1 MSTWKIKK
9 PDPQLVSLIQQEFN
23 CSLII
28 ASVMANRNILS
39 KEEAQKFFSPT
50 LESLHDPFLMQDMD
64 KAADRLADCIKNR
77 QNILVFGDYDVDGT
91 TGAST
96 LGLFINSAGG
106 NSEVYVPDRETEGYG
121 LSTQGVDRA
130 EKIGAELIITSDCG
144 ITGHDS
150 VDYANS
156 RDIDVIITDHHMPSP
171 ELPNAYAVLNPK
183 RDDCSYPFKGLCGG
197 GVTLK
202 LAEAVAILLEI
213 DPELVYSHLDLITL
227 GTSADLVP
235 ILDENRA
242 IVHHGL
248 KSLKKT
254 EKPGLHALLEVS
266 NLLEKELTVG
276 RLIFGVAPRIN
287 AAGRLGDANRAVAL
301 FSTDNPIEAAEIAR
315 DLDEENRN
323 RQDIQQTI
331 VDEALL
337 KVNSECDLQNENAI
351 VLWEEGW
358 HQGVIGI
365 VASRI
370 KEEFHRPTVIIAME
384 NGVGKGSAR
393 SIYNFDLYENFTNC
407 AAHLDGFGG
416 HPMAAGMTIS
426 KSNLPLF
433 RETFINLANN
443 ALSESDLVGTLTIET
458 EMKLS
463 DINGRFME
471 FLDKLAPFGP
481 GNMRPQFVSRKVEI
495 AGKPRLVGNGDH
507 LKFRA
512 KQNSKTFDAIAFNMG
527 KHYSDLLSGKPFDLA
542 FVVEENEW
550 QGRKSIQLN
559 IRDIKLRG
567 GLT

>member
-202 LAEAVAILLEI
+202 LAEAVAIMLEI

>member
-1 MSTWKIKK
+1 MSTWKIKI
-9 PDPQLVSLIQQEFN
+9 PDPQLVSRIQQEFN
-23 CSLII
+23 CSQII

-121 LSTQGVDRA
+121 LSTQGVDKA

-202 LAEAVAILLEI
+202 LAEAVAIMLEI

-248 KSLKKT
+248 KSLKNT
-254 EKPGLHALLEVS
+254 AKPGLHALLEVS

>member
-121 LSTQGVDRA
+121 LSTQGVDKA

-202 LAEAVAILLEI
+202 LAEAVAIMLEI

-315 DLDEENRN
+315 NLDEENRN

>member
-202 LAEAVAILLEI
+202 LAEAAAKLLEI

-235 ILDENRA
+235 ILDENRS

>member
-1 MSTWKIKK
+1 MSTWKIKI
-9 PDPQLVSLIQQEFN
+9 PDPQLVSRIQQEFN
-23 CSLII
+23 CSQII

-121 LSTQGVDRA
+121 LSTQGVDKA

-202 LAEAVAILLEI
+202 LAEAVAIMLEI

-276 RLIFGVAPRIN
+276 RLIFGAAPRIN

>member
-1 MSTWKIKK
+1 MPTWKINK
-9 PDPQLVSLIQQEFN
+9 PDPQLVSRIQQEFH
-23 CSLII
+23 CSKII
-28 ASVMANRNILS
+28 ASVMANRNILT
-39 KEEAQKFFSPT
+39 KEKAQQFFSPT
-50 LESLHDPFLMQDMD
+50 LDKLHDPFLMKDMD
-64 KAADRLADCIKNR
+64 KAADHLAECIKKR

-130 EKIGAELIITSDCG
+130 EEVGAKLIITCDCG

-156 RDIDVIITDHHMPSP
+156 KSIDVIITDHHMPSP

-183 RDDCSYPFKGLCGG
+183 RDDCTYPFKGLCGG

-202 LAEAVAILLEI
+202 LAEAVAIILEV

-227 GTSADLVP
+227 GTAADLVP
-235 ILDENRA
+235 LLDENRS
-242 IVHHGL
+242 IVYHGL
-248 KSLKKT
+248 KSLEKT
-254 EKPGLHALLEVS
+254 EKPGLHALLKVS

-276 RLIFGVAPRIN
+276 RLIFGAAPRIN

-301 FSTDNPIEAAEIAR
+301 FSTENPIEAAEIAKE
-315 DLDEENRN
+315 LDEENRN

-337 KVNSECDLQNENAI
+337 KVNAECDLQNENAI

-370 KEEFHRPTVIIAME
+370 KEEYHRPTIIIAME

-393 SIYNFDLYENFTNC
+393 SIFNFDLYENLTKC
-407 AAHLDGFGG
+407 AHHLDGFGG
-416 HPMAAGMTIS
+416 HPMAAGLTIS

-433 RETFINLANN
+433 RESFITLANN
-443 ALSESDLVGTLTIET
+443 ALSDSDLVGTLTIEA

-463 DINGRFME
+463 EINGRFME
-471 FLDKLAPFGP
+471 FLSKLAPFGP

-495 AGKPRLVGNGDH
+495 AGNPRLVGNGDH
-507 LKFRA
+507 LKFSA
-512 KQNSKTFDAIAFNMG
+512 MQNGKAFGAIAFNMG
-527 KHYSDLLSGKPFDLA
+527 KYYSDLLSSKPFDLA
-542 FVVEENEW
+542 YVVEENEW

-567 GLT
+567 GVS

>member
-1 MSTWKIKK
+1 MSTWKIKI
-9 PDPQLVSLIQQEFN
+9 PDPQLVSRIQQEFN
-23 CSLII
+23 CSQII

-39 KEEAQKFFSPT
+39 KEEAQKFFSPS

-121 LSTQGVDRA
+121 LSTQGVDKA

-202 LAEAVAILLEI
+202 LAEAAAKLLEI

>member
-1 MSTWKIKK
+1 MSTWKIKI
-9 PDPQLVSLIQQEFN
+9 PDPQLVSRIQQEFN

-202 LAEAVAILLEI
+202 LAEAVAIMLEI

-248 KSLKKT
+248 KSLKNT
-254 EKPGLHALLEVS
+254 AKPGLHALLEVS

-276 RLIFGVAPRIN
+276 RLIFGAAPRIN

>member
-1 MSTWKIKK
+1 MPTWKINK
-9 PDPQLVSLIQQEFN
+9 PDPQLVSRIQQEFH
-23 CSLII
+23 CSKII
-28 ASVMANRNILS
+28 ASVMANRNILT
-39 KEEAQKFFSPT
+39 KEKAQQFFSPT
-50 LESLHDPFLMQDMD
+50 LDKLHDPFLMKDMD
-64 KAADRLADCIKNR
+64 KAADHLAECIKKR

-130 EKIGAELIITSDCG
+130 EEVGAKLIITCDCG

-156 RDIDVIITDHHMPSP
+156 KSIDVIITDHHMPSP

-183 RDDCSYPFKGLCGG
+183 RDDCTYPFKGLCGG

-202 LAEAVAILLEI
+202 LAEAVAIILEV

-227 GTSADLVP
+227 GTAADLVP
-235 ILDENRA
+235 LLDENRS
-242 IVHHGL
+242 IVYHGL
-248 KSLKKT
+248 KSLEKT
-254 EKPGLHALLEVS
+254 EKPGLHALLKVS

-276 RLIFGVAPRIN
+276 RLIFGAAPRIN

-301 FSTDNPIEAAEIAR
+301 FSTENPIEAAEIAKE
-315 DLDEENRN
+315 LDEENRN

-337 KVNSECDLQNENAI
+337 KVNAECDLQNENAI

-370 KEEFHRPTVIIAME
+370 KEEYHRPTIIIAME

-393 SIYNFDLYENFTNC
+393 SIFNFDLYENLTKC
-407 AAHLDGFGG
+407 AHHLDGFGG
-416 HPMAAGMTIS
+416 HPMAAGLTIS

-433 RETFINLANN
+433 RESFITLANN
-443 ALSESDLVGTLTIET
+443 ALSDSDLVGTLTIEA

-463 DINGRFME
+463 EINGRFME
-471 FLDKLAPFGP
+471 FLSKLAPFGP

-495 AGKPRLVGNGDH
+495 AGNPRLVGNGDH
-507 LKFRA
+507 LKFSA
-512 KQNSKTFDAIAFNMG
+512 MQNGKAFGAIAFNMG
-527 KHYSDLLSGKPFDLA
+527 KYYSDLLSSKPFDLA
-542 FVVEENEW
+542 YVVEENEW
-550 QGRKSIQLN
+550 QGRKSLQLN

-567 GLT
+567 GVS

>member
-121 LSTQGVDRA
+121 LSTQGVDKA

-202 LAEAVAILLEI
+202 LAEAAAKLLEI

>member
-1 MSTWKIKK
+1 MSTWKIKI
-9 PDPQLVSLIQQEFN
+9 PDPQLVSRIQQEFN
-23 CSLII
+23 CSQII

-39 KEEAQKFFSPT
+39 KEEAQKFFSPS

-202 LAEAVAILLEI
+202 LAEAAAKLLEI

-276 RLIFGVAPRIN
+276 RLIFGAAPRIN

>member
-202 LAEAVAILLEI
+202 LAEAAAKLLEI

-248 KSLKKT
+248 KSLKNT
-254 EKPGLHALLEVS
+254 AKPGLHALLEVS

>member
-202 LAEAVAILLEI
+202 LAEAAAKLLEI

-512 KQNSKTFDAIAFNMG
+512 KQNRKTFDAIAFNMG

>member
-1 MSTWKIKK
+1 MSTWKIKI
-9 PDPQLVSLIQQEFN
+9 PDPQLVSRIQQEFN
-23 CSLII
+23 CSQII

-39 KEEAQKFFSPT
+39 KEEAQKFFSPS

-202 LAEAVAILLEI
+202 LAEAVAIMLEI

-315 DLDEENRN
+315 NLDEENRN

>member
-1 MSTWKIKK
+1 MSTWKIKI
-9 PDPQLVSLIQQEFN
+9 PDPQLVSRIQQEFN
-23 CSLII
+23 CSQII

-121 LSTQGVDRA
+121 LSTQGVDKA

-202 LAEAVAILLEI
+202 LAEAAAKLLEI

>member
-1 MSTWKIKK
+1 MSTWKIKI
-9 PDPQLVSLIQQEFN
+9 PDPQLVSRIQQEFN
-23 CSLII
+23 CSQII

-39 KEEAQKFFSPT
+39 KEEAQKFFSPS

-202 LAEAVAILLEI
+202 LAEAVAIMLEI

-248 KSLKKT
+248 KSLKNT
-254 EKPGLHALLEVS
+254 AKPGLHALLEVS

-276 RLIFGVAPRIN
+276 RLIFGAAPRIN

>member
-121 LSTQGVDRA
+121 LSSRGVDRA

-202 LAEAVAILLEI
+202 LAEAAAKLLEI

>member
-202 LAEAVAILLEI
+202 LAEAVAIMLEI

-370 KEEFHRPTVIIAME
+370 KEEFHRPTSTGLAINDRLIKA
-384 NGVGKGSAR
+384 
-393 SIYNFDLYENFTNC
+393 
-407 AAHLDGFGG
+407 
-416 HPMAAGMTIS
+416 
-426 KSNLPLF
+426 SN
-433 RETFINLANN
+433 R
-443 ALSESDLVGTLTIET
+443 
-458 EMKLS
+458 
-463 DINGRFME
+463 
-471 FLDKLAPFGP
+471 
-481 GNMRPQFVSRKVEI
+481 
-495 AGKPRLVGNGDH
+495 
-507 LKFRA
+507 
-512 KQNSKTFDAIAFNMG
+512 
-527 KHYSDLLSGKPFDLA
+527 
-542 FVVEENEW
+542 
-550 QGRKSIQLN
+550 
-559 IRDIKLRG
+559 
-567 GLT
+567 

>member
-202 LAEAVAILLEI
+202 LAEAAAKLLEI

-248 KSLKKT
+248 KSLKNT
-254 EKPGLHALLEVS
+254 AKPGLHALLEVS

-315 DLDEENRN
+315 NLDEENRN

>member
-1 MSTWKIKK
+1 MSTWKIKI
-9 PDPQLVSLIQQEFN
+9 PDPQLVSRIQQEFN
-23 CSLII
+23 CSQII

-39 KEEAQKFFSPT
+39 KEEAQKFFSPS

-121 LSTQGVDRA
+121 LSTQGVDKA

-202 LAEAVAILLEI
+202 LAEAVAIMLEI

-248 KSLKKT
+248 KSLKNT
-254 EKPGLHALLEVS
+254 AKPGLHALLEVS

-276 RLIFGVAPRIN
+276 RLIFGAAPRIN

>member
-1 MSTWKIKK
+1 MSTWKINK
-9 PDPQLVSLIQQEFN
+9 PDPQLVSRIQQEFH
-23 CSLII
+23 CSKII
-28 ASVMANRNILS
+28 ASVMANRNILTTE
-39 KEEAQKFFSPT
+39 KAQQFFSPT
-50 LESLHDPFLMQDMD
+50 LDKLHDPFLMKDMD
-64 KAADRLADCIKNR
+64 KAADRLAECIKNR

-121 LSTQGVDRA
+121 LSSQGVDRA
-130 EKIGAELIITSDCG
+130 EEVGAKLIITCDCG

-156 RDIDVIITDHHMPSP
+156 KSIDVIITDHHMPSP

-183 RDDCSYPFKGLCGG
+183 RDDCTYPFKGLCGG

-202 LAEAVAILLEI
+202 LAEAVAIILKV

-227 GTSADLVP
+227 GTAADLVP
-235 ILDENRA
+235 LLDENRS
-242 IVHHGL
+242 IVYHGL
-248 KSLKKT
+248 KSLEKT

-276 RLIFGVAPRIN
+276 RLIFGAAPRIN

-301 FSTDNPIEAAEIAR
+301 FSTENPIEAAEIAKE
-315 DLDEENRN
+315 LDEENRN

-337 KVNSECDLQNENAI
+337 KVNAECDLQNENAI

-393 SIYNFDLYENFTNC
+393 SIFNFDLYENLTNC
-407 AAHLDGFGG
+407 AHHLDGFGG
-416 HPMAAGMTIS
+416 HPMAAGLTIS

-433 RETFINLANN
+433 RESFITLANN
-443 ALSESDLVGTLTIET
+443 ALSDSDLVGTLTIEA

-463 DINGRFME
+463 EINGRFME
-471 FLDKLAPFGP
+471 FLSKLAPFGP

-495 AGKPRLVGNGDH
+495 AGNPRLVGNGDH
-507 LKFRA
+507 LKFSA
-512 KQNSKTFDAIAFNMG
+512 MQNGKTFGAIAFNMG
-527 KHYSDLLSGKPFDLA
+527 KYYSDLLSGKPFDLA
-542 FVVEENEW
+542 YVVEENEW

-567 GLT
+567 GVS

>member
-1 MSTWKIKK
+1 MSTWKIKI
-9 PDPQLVSLIQQEFN
+9 PDPQLVSRIQQEFN
-23 CSLII
+23 CSQII

-39 KEEAQKFFSPT
+39 KEEAQKFFSPS

-121 LSTQGVDRA
+121 LSSRGVDRA

-202 LAEAVAILLEI
+202 LAEAAAKLLEI

>member
-202 LAEAVAILLEI
+202 LAEAVAIMLEI

-248 KSLKKT
+248 KSLKNT
-254 EKPGLHALLEVS
+254 AKPGLHALLEVS

>member
-1 MSTWKIKK
+1 MSTWKIKI
-9 PDPQLVSLIQQEFN
+9 PDPQLVSRIQQEFN
-23 CSLII
+23 CSQII

-39 KEEAQKFFSPT
+39 KEEAQKFFSPS

-121 LSTQGVDRA
+121 LSTQGVDKA

-202 LAEAVAILLEI
+202 LAEAVAIMLEI

>member
-1 MSTWKIKK
+1 MPTWKINK
-9 PDPQLVSLIQQEFN
+9 PDPQLVSRIQQEFH
-23 CSLII
+23 CSKII
-28 ASVMANRNILS
+28 ASVMANRNILT
-39 KEEAQKFFSPT
+39 KEKAQQFFSPT
-50 LESLHDPFLMQDMD
+50 LDKLHDPFLMKDMD
-64 KAADRLADCIKNR
+64 KAADRLAECIKNR

-130 EKIGAELIITSDCG
+130 EEVGAKLIITCDCG

-156 RDIDVIITDHHMPSP
+156 KSIDVIITDHHMPSP

-183 RDDCSYPFKGLCGG
+183 RDDCTYPFKGLCGG

-202 LAEAVAILLEI
+202 LAEAVAIILEV

-227 GTSADLVP
+227 GTAADLVP
-235 ILDENRA
+235 LLDENRS
-242 IVHHGL
+242 IVYHGL
-248 KSLKKT
+248 KSLEKT

-276 RLIFGVAPRIN
+276 RLIFGAAPRIN

-301 FSTDNPIEAAEIAR
+301 FSTENPIEAAEIAKE
-315 DLDEENRN
+315 LDEENRN

-337 KVNSECDLQNENAI
+337 KVNAECDLQNENAI

-370 KEEFHRPTVIIAME
+370 KEEYHRPTIIIAME

-393 SIYNFDLYENFTNC
+393 SIFNFDLYENLTKC
-407 AAHLDGFGG
+407 AHHLDGFGG
-416 HPMAAGMTIS
+416 HPMAAGLTIS

-433 RETFINLANN
+433 RESFITLANN
-443 ALSESDLVGTLTIET
+443 ALSDSDLVGTLTIEA

-463 DINGRFME
+463 EINGRFME
-471 FLDKLAPFGP
+471 FLSKLAPFGP

-495 AGKPRLVGNGDH
+495 AGNPRLVGNGDH
-507 LKFRA
+507 LKFSA
-512 KQNSKTFDAIAFNMG
+512 MQNGKAFGAIAFNMG
-527 KHYSDLLSGKPFDLA
+527 KYYSDLLSGKPFDLA
-542 FVVEENEW
+542 YVVEENEW

-567 GLT
+567 GVS

>member
-1 MSTWKIKK
+1 MSTWKIKI
-9 PDPQLVSLIQQEFN
+9 PDPQLVSRIQQEFN
-23 CSLII
+23 CSQII

-39 KEEAQKFFSPT
+39 KEEAQKFFSPS

-121 LSTQGVDRA
+121 LSTQGVDKA

-202 LAEAVAILLEI
+202 LAEAVAIMLEI

-248 KSLKKT
+248 KSLKNT
-254 EKPGLHALLEVS
+254 AKPGLHALLEVS

-315 DLDEENRN
+315 NLDEENRN

>member
-1 MSTWKIKK
+1 
-9 PDPQLVSLIQQEFN
+9 
-23 CSLII
+23 
-28 ASVMANRNILS
+28 
-39 KEEAQKFFSPT
+39 
-50 LESLHDPFLMQDMD
+50 
-64 KAADRLADCIKNR
+64 
-77 QNILVFGDYDVDGT
+77 
-91 TGAST
+91 
-96 LGLFINSAGG
+96 
-106 NSEVYVPDRETEGYG
+106 
-121 LSTQGVDRA
+121 
-130 EKIGAELIITSDCG
+130 
-144 ITGHDS
+144 
-150 VDYANS
+150 
-156 RDIDVIITDHHMPSP
+156 
-171 ELPNAYAVLNPK
+171 
-183 RDDCSYPFKGLCGG
+183 
-197 GVTLK
+197 
-202 LAEAVAILLEI
+202 
-213 DPELVYSHLDLITL
+213 
-227 GTSADLVP
+227 
-235 ILDENRA
+235 
-242 IVHHGL
+242 VHHGL

>member
-1 MSTWKIKK
+1 MSTWKIKI
-9 PDPQLVSLIQQEFN
+9 PDPQLVSRIQQEFN
-23 CSLII
+23 CSQII

-39 KEEAQKFFSPT
+39 KEEAQKFFSPS

-202 LAEAVAILLEI
+202 LAEAAAKLLEI

>member
-202 LAEAVAILLEI
+202 LAEAVAIMLEI

-315 DLDEENRN
+315 NLDEENRN

>member
-202 LAEAVAILLEI
+202 LAEAAAKLLEI

-315 DLDEENRN
+315 NLDEENRN

>member
-9 PDPQLVSLIQQEFN
+9 PDPQLVSRIQQEFN
-23 CSLII
+23 CSQII

-39 KEEAQKFFSPT
+39 KEEAQKFFSPS

-202 LAEAVAILLEI
+202 LAEAAAKLLEI

>member
-1 MSTWKIKK
+1 MSTWKIKI

-121 LSTQGVDRA
+121 LSTQGVDKA

-202 LAEAVAILLEI
+202 LAEAVAIMLEI

-315 DLDEENRN
+315 NLDEENRN

>member
-1 MSTWKIKK
+1 MSTWKIKI
-9 PDPQLVSLIQQEFN
+9 PDPQLVSRIQQEFN
-23 CSLII
+23 CSQII

-39 KEEAQKFFSPT
+39 KEEAQKFFSPS

-202 LAEAVAILLEI
+202 LAEAVAIMLEI

>member
-1 MSTWKIKK
+1 MSTWKINK
-9 PDPQLVSLIQQEFN
+9 PDPQLVSRIQQEFH
-23 CSLII
+23 CSKII
-28 ASVMANRNILS
+28 ASVMANRNILT
-39 KEEAQKFFSPT
+39 KEKAQQFFSPT
-50 LESLHDPFLMQDMD
+50 LDKLHDPFLMKDMD
-64 KAADRLADCIKNR
+64 KAADHLAECIKKR

-130 EKIGAELIITSDCG
+130 EEVGAKLIITCDCG

-156 RDIDVIITDHHMPSP
+156 KSIDVIITDHHMPSP

-183 RDDCSYPFKGLCGG
+183 RDDCTYPFKGLCGG

-202 LAEAVAILLEI
+202 LAEAVAIILEV

-227 GTSADLVP
+227 GTAADLVP
-235 ILDENRA
+235 LLDENRS
-242 IVHHGL
+242 IVYHGL
-248 KSLKKT
+248 KSLEKT

-276 RLIFGVAPRIN
+276 RLIFGAAPRIN

-301 FSTDNPIEAAEIAR
+301 FSTENPIEAAEIAKE
-315 DLDEENRN
+315 LDEENRN

-337 KVNSECDLQNENAI
+337 KVNAECDLQNENAI

-370 KEEFHRPTVIIAME
+370 KEEFHRPTIIIAME

-393 SIYNFDLYENFTNC
+393 SIFNFDLYENLTKC
-407 AAHLDGFGG
+407 AHHLDGFGG
-416 HPMAAGMTIS
+416 HPMAAGLTIS

-433 RETFINLANN
+433 RESFITLANN
-443 ALSESDLVGTLTIET
+443 ALSDSDLVGTLTIEA

-463 DINGRFME
+463 EINGRFME
-471 FLDKLAPFGP
+471 FLSKLAPFGP

-495 AGKPRLVGNGDH
+495 AGNPRLVGNGDH
-507 LKFRA
+507 LKFSA
-512 KQNSKTFDAIAFNMG
+512 MQNGKTFGAIAFNMG
-527 KHYSDLLSGKPFDLA
+527 KYYSDLLSGKPFDLA
-542 FVVEENEW
+542 YVVEENEW

-567 GLT
+567 GVS

>member
-121 LSTQGVDRA
+121 LSSRGVDRA

-202 LAEAVAILLEI
+202 LAEAVAIMLEI

>member
-1 MSTWKIKK
+1 MSTWKIKI
-9 PDPQLVSLIQQEFN
+9 PDPQLVSRIQQEFN
-23 CSLII
+23 CSQII

-39 KEEAQKFFSPT
+39 KEEAQKFFSPS

-121 LSTQGVDRA
+121 LSTQGVDKA

-202 LAEAVAILLEI
+202 LAEAVAIMLEI

-248 KSLKKT
+248 KSLKNT
-254 EKPGLHALLEVS
+254 AKPGLHALLEVS

>member
-1 MSTWKIKK
+1 MSTWKIKI
-9 PDPQLVSLIQQEFN
+9 PDPQLVSRIQQEFN
-23 CSLII
+23 CSQII

-39 KEEAQKFFSPT
+39 KEEAQKFFSPS

-121 LSTQGVDRA
+121 LSTQGVDKA

-202 LAEAVAILLEI
+202 LAEAAAKLLEI

-315 DLDEENRN
+315 NLDEENRN

>member
-1 MSTWKIKK
+1 MSTWKIKI
-9 PDPQLVSLIQQEFN
+9 PDPQLVSRIQQEFN
-23 CSLII
+23 CSQII

-202 LAEAVAILLEI
+202 LAEAVAIMLEI

>member
-1 MSTWKIKK
+1 MSTWKIKI
-9 PDPQLVSLIQQEFN
+9 PDPQLVSRIQQEFN
-23 CSLII
+23 CSQII

-39 KEEAQKFFSPT
+39 KEEAQKFFSPS

-121 LSTQGVDRA
+121 LSTQGVDKA

-202 LAEAVAILLEI
+202 LAEAVAIMLEI

-315 DLDEENRN
+315 NLDEENRN